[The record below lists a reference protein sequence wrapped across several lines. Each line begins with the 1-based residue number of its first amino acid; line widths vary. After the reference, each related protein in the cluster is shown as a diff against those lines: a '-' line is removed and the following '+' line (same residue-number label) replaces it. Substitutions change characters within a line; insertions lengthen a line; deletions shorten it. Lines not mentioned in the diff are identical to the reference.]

1 MVFFRVVEVFPPLFR
16 IEPKEPKIDLEL
28 KLEQFVK
35 GVRNI
40 RSYADLFLVAS
51 LKNPNLLKFSS
62 IQAAALLQER
72 AKVKAAPVI
81 VTRDANRPQILSSI
95 LTSVGLGLHSL
106 MLVWGDRYPGT
117 SGVRNSY
124 DFRSLSQVIAEARAI
139 ATRAGANARILA
151 PITITNL
158 KSRHGSK
165 LASSRLKAGA
175 YLLLAQ
181 PPTTDSLGTF
191 DAHAGLLDAAGLR
204 GSVLPCVFPFRGEDD
219 VSKSEKYFGWKLPGR
234 LHRLARSGK
243 EALTTEAREV
253 AKRLKLEGFPGV
265 YLSTRGEPQ
274 MAKEILG

>member
-1 MVFFRVVEVFPPLFR
+1 MDFLRIVEVFPPLFR
-16 IEPKEPKIDLEL
+16 IEPKEPKFDLEL
-28 KLEQFVK
+28 KLEEFVK
-35 GVRNI
+35 GVRSI

-72 AKVKAAPVI
+72 AKVTAAPVI

-95 LTSVGLGLHSL
+95 LTSVGLGLDSL
-106 MLVWGDRYPGT
+106 MLAWGDRYPGA

-124 DFRSLSQVIAEARAI
+124 DFQSLSQVIAEAKGI
-139 ATRAGANARILA
+139 AARAGVDARVLA
-151 PITITNL
+151 PVTITDL
-158 KSRHGSK
+158 KSRHGSR

-175 YLLLAQ
+175 HLLLAQ

-191 DAHAGLLDAAGLR
+191 DAHVRLLDAAGLR
-204 GSVLPCVFPFRGEDD
+204 KSVLPCVFPFRGEDD

-234 LHRLARSGK
+234 LHRLARSGR

-253 AKRLKLEGFPGV
+253 AKRLRSEGFPGV
-265 YLSTRGEPQ
+265 YLSTRGEPE
-274 MAKEILG
+274 MAKKILG